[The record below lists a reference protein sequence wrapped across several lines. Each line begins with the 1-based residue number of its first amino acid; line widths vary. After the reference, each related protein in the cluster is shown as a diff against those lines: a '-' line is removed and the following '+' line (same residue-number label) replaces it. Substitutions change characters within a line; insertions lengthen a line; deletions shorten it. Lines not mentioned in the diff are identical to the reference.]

1 MINERELE
9 LVRAFVYDEKY
20 ICLPKKEII
29 TGNSWSLWRTLKEGS
44 E

>member
-9 LVRAFVYDEKY
+9 LLHAFVYDEKY
-20 ICLPKKEII
+20 ICLPKKK
-29 TGNSWSLWRTLKEGS
+29 SLLGTRDLCGEHKEGS